1 MNTMQQLVYT
11 LTLLPALA
19 EAIYRCNLRIVPPTC
34 HQHTQALGLNSVR
47 PERRLLFT
55 FDAGEALAKL
65 GVTGE
70 VFGTFGLLA
79 PDFLY
84 NDSCTKVA
92 KHSMLIG
99 TILSVIVYYT
109 MISKRRQS
117 IRTIKKM
124 TIAGSII
131 ALLLLTPYIYFDV
144 MDIKQSAVRQP
155 FAMSVIMITFRVIEA
170 AFGFAPEGVTTS
182 LGMYMIYFACS
193 GCEFIFDAKTSKP
206 VKASAYDIF
215 QSLWRLLRVGI
226 INTLFFSYL
235 AHFDYMPFGHD
246 RTHYLDPNHLGN
258 CFCIAR
264 ECI

>member
-1 MNTMQQLVYT
+1 
-11 LTLLPALA
+11 
-19 EAIYRCNLRIVPPTC
+19 
-34 HQHTQALGLNSVR
+34 LNSVR

-117 IRTIKKM
+117 TRTIKKM

-131 ALLLLTPYIYFDV
+131 ALLLLTPNIYFDV

-155 FAMSVIMITFRVIEA
+155 FAMSVIMITFRVIE
-170 AFGFAPEGVTTS
+170 GKICM
-182 LGMYMIYFACS
+182 MY
-193 GCEFIFDAKTSKP
+193 
-206 VKASAYDIF
+206 
-215 QSLWRLLRVGI
+215 
-226 INTLFFSYL
+226 
-235 AHFDYMPFGHD
+235 DYRFYMNDF
-246 RTHYLDPNHLGN
+246 
-258 CFCIAR
+258 
-264 ECI
+264 

>member
-65 GVTGE
+65 GVTRK
-70 VFGTFGLLA
+70 VFGTEVKGFGLLA

-155 FAMSVIMITFRVIEA
+155 FAMSVIMITFRVIE
-170 AFGFAPEGVTTS
+170 GKICM
-182 LGMYMIYFACS
+182 MY
-193 GCEFIFDAKTSKP
+193 
-206 VKASAYDIF
+206 
-215 QSLWRLLRVGI
+215 
-226 INTLFFSYL
+226 
-235 AHFDYMPFGHD
+235 DYRFYMNDF
-246 RTHYLDPNHLGN
+246 
-258 CFCIAR
+258 
-264 ECI
+264 